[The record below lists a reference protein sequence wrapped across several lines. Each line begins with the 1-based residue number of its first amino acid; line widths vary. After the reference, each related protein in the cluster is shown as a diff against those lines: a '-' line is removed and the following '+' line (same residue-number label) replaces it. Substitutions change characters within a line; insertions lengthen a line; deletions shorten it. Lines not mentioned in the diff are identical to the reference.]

1 MELIRATSPE
11 LFNIGD
17 TLIDISAK
25 GDVFQYTVTEILPDY
40 IVGEDIEGNTR
51 LFYNEL
57 FLVFLIFK
65 ITDLRKQYLERL
77 DELNRQAMDCHVR
90 IEQLMAGRVAG
101 MVWKSYEQDYFR
113 EREKLDKIE
122 DEKRWIKQ
130 LLDDS
135 LTQ

>member
-11 LFNIGD
+11 LFNLGD
-17 TLIDISAK
+17 TLIDISAN

-40 IVGEDIEGNTR
+40 IAGTDIEENTR

-57 FLVFLIFK
+57 FPVFLIFK
-65 ITDLRKQYLERL
+65 ITDLRKQYLERF
-77 DELNRQAMDCHVR
+77 DELNQQAMDCHVR
-90 IEQLMAGRVAG
+90 IEHLMAGRVDGTA
-101 MVWKSYEQDYFR
+101 WKGYAKEYCS

-122 DEKRWIKQ
+122 DEKQKIKQ

-135 LTQ
+135 LT

>member
-17 TLIDISAK
+17 TLIDISSK

-40 IVGEDIEGNTR
+40 IVGTDIEGGTR
-51 LFYNEL
+51 RFYNEL
-57 FLVFLIFK
+57 FPVFLIFK
-65 ITDLRKQYLERL
+65 ITDLRKQYIERL
-77 DELNRQAMDCHVR
+77 AELNQHSMDCHVR

-101 MVWKSYEQDYFR
+101 TAWKSYAQDYFR

-122 DEKRWIKQ
+122 DEKQWIKQ
-130 LLDDS
+130 LLDGS
-135 LTQ
+135 LT

>member
-40 IVGEDIEGNTR
+40 IAGTDGEGSTR
-51 LFYNEL
+51 RFYNEL
-57 FLVFLIFK
+57 FPVFLIFK

-77 DELNRQAMDCHVR
+77 AELNQQAIDCHVR

-101 MVWKSYEQDYFR
+101 MAWKSYEQDYFR
-113 EREKLDKIE
+113 EMEKLDKIE
-122 DEKRWIKQ
+122 DEKQWIKQ

-135 LTQ
+135 LT

>member
-40 IVGEDIEGNTR
+40 IVGTDIEENTR

-57 FLVFLIFK
+57 FPVFLIFK

-77 DELNRQAMDCHVR
+77 AELNRQAMDCYVR

-101 MVWKSYEQDYFR
+101 TAWKSYAKEYCR

-122 DEKRWIKQ
+122 DEKQRIKQ
-130 LLDDS
+130 LLDDG
-135 LTQ
+135 LT

>member
-40 IVGEDIEGNTR
+40 IAGTDGEGSTR
-51 LFYNEL
+51 RFYNEL
-57 FLVFLIFK
+57 FPVFLIFK

-77 DELNRQAMDCHVR
+77 AELNRQAMDCYVR

-101 MVWKSYEQDYFR
+101 TAWKSYAKEYCR

-122 DEKRWIKQ
+122 DEKQRIKQ
-130 LLDDS
+130 LLDDG
-135 LTQ
+135 LT

>member
-1 MELIRATSPE
+1 MELIRATSSE

-17 TLIDISAK
+17 TLIDVSAK

-40 IVGEDIEGNTR
+40 IVGTDIEENTR

-57 FLVFLIFK
+57 FPVFLIFK

-77 DELNRQAMDCHVR
+77 AELNRQAMDCYVR

-101 MVWKSYEQDYFR
+101 TAWKGYAKEYCR

-122 DEKRWIKQ
+122 DEKQGIKQ

-135 LTQ
+135 LT

>member
-40 IVGEDIEGNTR
+40 IVGTDIEENTR

-57 FLVFLIFK
+57 FPVFLIFK

-77 DELNRQAMDCHVR
+77 AELNRQAMDCRVR

-101 MVWKSYEQDYFR
+101 TAWKGYAKEYSR

-122 DEKRWIKQ
+122 DEKQWIKQ

-135 LTQ
+135 LT

>member
-25 GDVFQYTVTEILPDY
+25 GEVFQYTVTEILPDY
-40 IVGEDIEGNTR
+40 IVGTDIEENTR

-57 FLVFLIFK
+57 FPVFLIFK

-77 DELNRQAMDCHVR
+77 AELNQQAMDCHVR

-101 MVWKSYEQDYFR
+101 TAWKGYAKEYCR

-122 DEKRWIKQ
+122 DEKQWIKQ

-135 LTQ
+135 LT

>member
-1 MELIRATSPE
+1 MELIRATSSE

-40 IVGEDIEGNTR
+40 IIGTDIEENTR
-51 LFYNEL
+51 LFYNEI
-57 FLVFLIFK
+57 FPIFLIFK

-77 DELNRQAMDCHVR
+77 AELNRQAMDCLVR

-101 MVWKSYEQDYFR
+101 TAWKGYAKEYCR

-122 DEKRWIKQ
+122 DEKQEIEQ

-135 LTQ
+135 LT

>member
-40 IVGEDIEGNTR
+40 IVGTDIEENTR

-57 FLVFLIFK
+57 FPVFLIFK

-77 DELNRQAMDCHVR
+77 AELNRQAMDCLVR
-90 IEQLMAGRVAG
+90 IEQLMASRVAG
-101 MVWKSYEQDYFR
+101 TAWKGYAKEYCR

-122 DEKRWIKQ
+122 DEKQGIKQ

-135 LTQ
+135 LT

>member
-40 IVGEDIEGNTR
+40 IVGTDSEGSTR
-51 LFYNEL
+51 RFYNEL
-57 FLVFLIFK
+57 FPVFLIFK

-77 DELNRQAMDCHVR
+77 AKLNQQAMDCHVR

-101 MVWKSYEQDYFR
+101 TVWKGYAKEYCR

-122 DEKRWIKQ
+122 DEKQWIKQ

-135 LTQ
+135 LT